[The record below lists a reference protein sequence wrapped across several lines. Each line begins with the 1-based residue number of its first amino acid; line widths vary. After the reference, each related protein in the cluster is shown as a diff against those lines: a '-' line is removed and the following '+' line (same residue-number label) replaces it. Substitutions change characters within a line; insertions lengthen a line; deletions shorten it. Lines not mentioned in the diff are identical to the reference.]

1 MPSPFPGMNPYLER
15 DETWHDFHERFLP
28 LAAELL
34 TPQIRPNFIAKLDEN
49 VYIHELPAT
58 QRLLAGRADLA
69 VVRGSQ
75 SAAPAPSTTT
85 LRAPSFV
92 QVPVAIDEQRE
103 TFVEIRDRQTRELIT
118 VVELLSPSNKR
129 TGPDREQY
137 LAKRRRLFASWVNL
151 VEIDL
156 LRDGPR
162 LPLEDLPA
170 CDYYVLVSRH
180 DERPHA
186 GLWPIHLRER
196 LPLIPIP
203 LRAPHADACLDLQQ
217 MLHRL
222 YDAAGY
228 EDYLYTGEPEPPLP
242 PGDATWARSFVP
254 AR

>member
-49 VYIHELPAT
+49 VYIHELP
-58 QRLLAGRADLA
+58 
-69 VVRGSQ
+69 S
-75 SAAPAPSTTT
+75 STT

-156 LRDGPR
+156 LRAGPR

-180 DERPHA
+180 DERPQA

-222 YDAAGY
+222 YDAAAY